1 MKILFVII
9 PEKGHIH
16 PYLGPAA
23 HLRQRGHAVAFY
35 AVHDV
40 IAADPMVY
48 QAPII
53 ASRQGGPA
61 RLRHSPWQQR
71 YRRNRARGALGVG
84 AEA

>member
-35 AVHDV
+35 AVHDG
-40 IAADPMVY
+40 
-48 QAPII
+48 
-53 ASRQGGPA
+53 R
-61 RLRHSPWQQR
+61 
-71 YRRNRARGALGVG
+71 
-84 AEA
+84 